1 MKTKKT
7 RERVVFVVCA
17 RDFDINCA
25 RLTGEP
31 SVVTK
36 LVRFKHRARSVEVPS
51 LLCHDTLEDAK
62 AALRKRAQALA
73 KSVEELEFDEDNFW
87 VA

>member
-7 RERVVFVVCA
+7 RERVVFVVDA
-17 RDFDINCA
+17 RDFDINCG

-31 SVVTK
+31 SAATK
-36 LVRFKHRARSVEVPS
+36 LVKFKHRGRSVEVPS

-62 AALRKRAQALA
+62 AALLKRLQGRA
-73 KSVEELEFDEDNFW
+73 KSIEELEYDEENFW
-87 VA
+87 VV